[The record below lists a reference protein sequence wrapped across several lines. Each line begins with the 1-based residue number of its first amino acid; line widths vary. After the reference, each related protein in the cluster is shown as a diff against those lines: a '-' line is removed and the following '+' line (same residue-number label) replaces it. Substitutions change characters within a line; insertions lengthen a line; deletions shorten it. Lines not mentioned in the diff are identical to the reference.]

1 MKKEGNE
8 NKIWYSVLVDA
19 ENSEATGQRTNGK
32 KKTCFVLHKSN
43 YIVYEVV
50 PFKIAIMQNQQ
61 NQRNTN
67 QVQI

>member
-32 KKTCFVLHKSN
+32 RKLVLYSINLTIWFMKL
-43 YIVYEVV
+43 YRL
-50 PFKIAIMQNQQ
+50 KLL
-61 NQRNTN
+61 
-67 QVQI
+67 